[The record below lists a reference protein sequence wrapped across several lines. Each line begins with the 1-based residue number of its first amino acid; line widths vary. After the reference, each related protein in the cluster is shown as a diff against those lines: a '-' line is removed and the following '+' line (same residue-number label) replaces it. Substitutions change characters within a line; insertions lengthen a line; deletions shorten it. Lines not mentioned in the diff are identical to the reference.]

1 MANSRIIGIDFG
13 HVRIGVSI
21 SDPSHMIASPL
32 VTAKGSKKPEIAAQ
46 NLARELGEV
55 VTKKGYEIERLV
67 IGLPLHFNGSESIR
81 CQEVRLFADHLEKL
95 MHLPVSF
102 VDERLTSVQ
111 AERSFQPFSRKKRS
125 QIVDTVSS
133 TLILQSFLDKEADV
147 HPSP

>member
-1 MANSRIIGIDFG
+1 MTTSRFIGIDFG
-13 HVRIGVSI
+13 HARIGISI
-21 SDPSHMIASPL
+21 SDPSHTIASPL
-32 VTAKGSKKPEIAAQ
+32 VIVKGSKKPEFAAQ
-46 NLARELGEV
+46 NVARELTEIMN
-55 VTKKGYEIERLV
+55 KKGYIIERIV
-67 IGLPLHFNGSESIR
+67 VGLPLHFNGSESTR
-81 CQEVRLFADHLEKL
+81 SQEVRVFANHLEKL

-133 TLILQSFLDKEADV
+133 TIILQSFLDRESDV